1 MCMSN
6 TPTLLVAVQT
16 LRSYNQ
22 ALAGMN
28 NDQSAIENWIRRYAE
43 ADSRSST
50 FPKDA
55 AIGLLSY
62 LGNTVFAANNITAN
76 QQAWSAEMASAE
88 QIMQQE
94 NNWIGRQSVQHNAT
108 TFARLFGSDIKWIQL
123 YAQSKSIT
131 PNSGWTDEYLVNM
144 VIADLRLCN
153 GSGGAGAI
161 PHTAMNPSSN
171 NQLP

>member
-1 MCMSN
+1 MSN
-6 TPTLLVAVQT
+6 APSLLVAVQT

-28 NDQSAIENWIRRYAE
+28 SDPAAIENWIRRYAE

-62 LGNTVFAANNITAN
+62 LGNPVFAASNITAD
-76 QQAWSAEMASAE
+76 QQAWSGEMATAE

-94 NNWIGRQSVQHNAT
+94 NNWIGRQAVQHNSTA
-108 TFARLFGSDIKWIQL
+108 FARLFGSDLEWIQL
-123 YAQSKSIT
+123 YAQSKSIP
-131 PNSGWTDEYLVNM
+131 PNSGWTSEYLINM

>member
-1 MCMSN
+1 MSN
-6 TPTLLVAVQT
+6 APSLLVAVQT

-28 NDQSAIENWIRRYAE
+28 SDPAAIENWIRRYAE

-62 LGNTVFAANNITAN
+62 LGNPVFAASNITAN
-76 QQAWSAEMASAE
+76 QQAWSGEMATAE

-94 NNWIGRQSVQHNAT
+94 NNWIGRQAVQHNSTA
-108 TFARLFGSDIKWIQL
+108 FARLFGSDLEWIQL
-123 YAQSKSIT
+123 YAQSLQYQMDIPFEYFVNKVIT
-131 PNSGWTDEYLVNM
+131 
-144 VIADLRLCN
+144 DLRTCQ
-153 GSGGAGAI
+153 GSNGAGGI
-161 PHTAMNPSSN
+161 PHSPQTHPSMI
-171 NQLP
+171 PPIP